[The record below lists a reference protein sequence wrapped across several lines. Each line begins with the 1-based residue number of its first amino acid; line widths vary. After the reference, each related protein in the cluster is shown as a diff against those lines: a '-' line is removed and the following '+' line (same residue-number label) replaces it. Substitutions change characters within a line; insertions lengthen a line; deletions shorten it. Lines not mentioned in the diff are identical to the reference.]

1 MRGAPSRLLARI
13 VGAALVFGA
22 GGIALVSFFPFA
34 LPWSQ
39 ALHMTVAAGAFGE
52 MNPQAGVELG
62 GVRVGSV
69 DRIEYSNGTA
79 VLHLSI
85 SPQYAADIHGD
96 ATASIRPHGLLGPK
110 YVELDG
116 GRQGRMP
123 ENGAIPVTRTHVTTD
138 FDQVLNTLQPD
149 VRQNLKV
156 ILVELGTAANGRGD
170 DMNAALK
177 SLGDAS
183 ADLKTVTGVLNKRRD
198 DTNTIIAS
206 SEQFDRDLQNAPNGR
221 SIADTD
227 KVLTALVEVENS
239 IGDGIDRTAEVL
251 QALDVVMNGNSG
263 NLAETLAAAP
273 GTVAKLNRYLDATD
287 ALIGGIRPAL
297 PALLTAV
304 VEGETVTGGRDA
316 NGHYVRVLALSGPCT
331 AAPDPAGLCS
341 SGPPVT
347 GASTTTP
354 ATSPGGQVAS
364 ASLSDTE
371 LMALFLGR

>member
-1 MRGAPSRLLARI
+1 L
-13 VGAALVFGA
+13 VGAGLVFGA
-22 GGIALVSFFPFA
+22 GGLALMSFFPPA

-39 ALHMTVAAGAFGE
+39 ALHITVASGAFGE

-69 DRIEYSNGTA
+69 DRIEYVHGTA
-79 VLHLSI
+79 LLHLSI
-85 SPQYAADIHGD
+85 SPQYAADLHDD
-96 ATASIRPHGLLGPK
+96 ATAAIRPHGLLGPK
-110 YVELDG
+110 YVELDPG
-116 GRQGRMP
+116 HHGRMP

-156 ILVELGTAANGRGD
+156 IFVELGTAANGRGD

-183 ADLKTVTGVLNKRRD
+183 ADLKTVTGIINNRRE
-198 DTNTIIAS
+198 DTNRFIAS
-206 SEQFDRDLQNAPNGR
+206 SEQFNRDVQNAPNGR

-251 QALDVVMNGNSG
+251 QALDVVMNGNSA
-263 NLAETLAAAP
+263 NLAQTLALAP
-273 GTVAKLNRYLDATD
+273 GTVTRLNRYVDATD
-287 ALIGGIRPAL
+287 ALVGGLRPAL
-297 PALLTAV
+297 PALFTAV
-304 VEGETVTGGRDA
+304 VEGETITSGHDA
-316 NGHYVRVLALSGPCT
+316 NGHFVRVLALSGPCS
-331 AAPDPAGLCS
+331 AAPDPGGLCS

-347 GASTTTP
+347 GASAELPTTGP
-354 ATSPGGQVAS
+354 DRVAATGLTDAQ
-364 ASLSDTE
+364 